1 MSIPKNKNNV
11 RRKIGVQI
19 VNNEFEFTVWAPFL
33 KAVDLVIV
41 SEQESI
47 FPMKKDECGYWSMV
61 VDNVKSGT
69 RYFYRLNNTIK
80 KADPSSMFQPEG
92 VHGPSC
98 VVNHNEFEW
107 TDHSW
112 QGIPLNEMII
122 YEIHVGTFTPQG
134 SLEAVISKLDYLK
147 RLGITAIELMPF
159 AQFPGERN
167 WGYDGTYP
175 FSVQNSYGG
184 PIGLKK
190 LVNASHEQG
199 LAVILDVVYN
209 HLGPEGNYFAEFGP
223 YFTDKYKTPWG
234 NAINFDDVYSSEVR
248 NYFIQ
253 NTLYWFDKYH
263 IDALRLDAIH
273 EIYDIGARHI
283 LDELAEDVEGFSQ
296 EKKRKFYLI
305 AESNLNDARILRKR
319 EYGGYSIDAQW
330 SDDFHHCVHTLL
342 TGEKDG
348 YYQDF
353 GTPQDFMKALK
364 ETFVYSWRYSSYRKK
379 FHGNCAKD
387 IDASQFIVS
396 IQNHDQVG
404 NRMKGERL
412 SNLVSFEALKLAAA
426 VLFSSPYIP
435 LLFMGEEY
443 AENNPFLYF
452 VSHSDDSL
460 IEAVREG
467 RKKEFQSFSWREDP
481 PDPQSEDTFYKS
493 KLGWEKLN
501 EDKHNVMLNFYRQLI
516 ATRKE
521 TQALKNLDKRNLT
534 TWNKNKLIILERW
547 NEDDTVICLMNFSS
561 EVEYFTPHSLK
572 TMMKKIIDTSDRQW
586 LGTGSKA
593 PEEIQNN
600 QEVIVLP
607 YSFIMY
613 RRV

>member
-1 MSIPKNKNNV
+1 
-11 RRKIGVQI
+11 
-19 VNNEFEFTVWAPFL
+19 
-33 KAVDLVIV
+33 
-41 SEQESI
+41 
-47 FPMKKDECGYWSMV
+47 
-61 VDNVKSGT
+61 
-69 RYFYRLNNTIK
+69 
-80 KADPSSMFQPEG
+80 MFQPEG

-107 TDHSW
+107 TDQYWH
-112 QGIPLNEMII
+112 GIPLNEMII

-147 RLGITAIELMPF
+147 RLGITAIELMPV
-159 AQFPGERN
+159 AQFPGGRN

-190 LVNASHEQG
+190 LVDASHEQG

-209 HLGPEGNYFAEFGP
+209 HLGPEGNYLAEFGP

-234 NAINFDDVYSSEVR
+234 NAINFDDAYSSEVR

-253 NTLYWFDKYH
+253 NALYWFDKYH

-273 EIYDIGARHI
+273 EIYDMGAKHI
-283 LDELAEDVEGFSQ
+283 LDELAEEVERFSQ
-296 EKKRKFYLI
+296 EKKRNFYLI

-319 EYGGYSIDAQW
+319 EYGGYNIDAQW

-342 TGEKDG
+342 TCEKDG

-353 GTPQDFMKALK
+353 GTPQDFVKALK

-379 FHGNCAKD
+379 FHGNCAKE

-412 SNLVSFEALKLAAA
+412 SKLVSFEALKLAAA

-443 AENNPFLYF
+443 AEDNPFLYF

-460 IEAVREG
+460 IKAVREG
-467 RKKEFQSFSWREDP
+467 RKKEFESFSWQEDP

-493 KLGWEKLN
+493 RLGWEKLN
-501 EDKHNVMLNFYRQLI
+501 EEKHNVMLNFYLRLI
-516 ATRKE
+516 ITRKE
-521 TQALKNLDKRNLT
+521 IPALRNLDKKNLT
-534 TWNKNKLIILERW
+534 AWNINKLIILERW
-547 NEDDTVICLMNFSS
+547 YENDAVICLMNFSS
-561 EVEYFTPHSLK
+561 EVEYFTPYSLK
-572 TMMKKIIDTSDRQW
+572 TTMKKIIDTSDPQW
-586 LGTGSKA
+586 LGNGGKA

>member
-11 RRKIGVQI
+11 RKIGVQI
-19 VNNEFEFTVWAPFL
+19 VNNKFEFTVWAPFL
-33 KAVDLVIV
+33 KSVDLVIV
-41 SEQESI
+41 TGQESI
-47 FPMKKDECGYWSMV
+47 YPMKKDEFGYWSMV

-98 VVNHNEFEW
+98 VINHNEFVW

-112 QGIPLNEMII
+112 RGIPLNEMII
-122 YEIHVGTFTPQG
+122 YEIHVGTFTTQG

-159 AQFPGERN
+159 AQFPGKRN

-184 PIGLKK
+184 PAGLKK

-199 LAVILDVVYN
+199 LAVILDLVYN
-209 HLGPEGNYFAEFGP
+209 HLGPEGNYLAEFGP

-234 NAINFDDVYSSEVR
+234 NAINFDDAYSSEVR

-253 NTLYWFDKYH
+253 NALYWFDKYH

-273 EIYDIGARHI
+273 EIYDMGAKHI
-283 LDELAEDVEGFSQ
+283 LDELAEDVERFSQ

-319 EYGGYSIDAQW
+319 RYGGYSIDAQW

-342 TGEKDG
+342 TDEKDG

-396 IQNHDQVG
+396 IQNHDQIG

-412 SNLVSFEALKLAAA
+412 SKLVSFEALKLAAA

-452 VSHSDDSL
+452 VSHLDDSL
-460 IEAVREG
+460 IKAVREG
-467 RKKEFQSFSWREDP
+467 RKKEFQSFSWQEDP

-493 KLGWEKLN
+493 KLGWERLK
-501 EDKHNVMLNFYRQLI
+501 EEKHNVMLNFYRQLI

-521 TQALKNLDKRNLT
+521 IPALRNLDKRNLA
-534 TWNKNKLIILERW
+534 TWNKNKLIISERW
-547 NEDDTVICLMNFSS
+547 NEDDIVICLMNFSS
-561 EVEYFTPHSLK
+561 EVEYFAPHSLK
-572 TMMKKIIDTSDRQW
+572 TKMKKIIDTSDPQW
-586 LGTGSKA
+586 LGMGSKA

-613 RRV
+613 RKV